1 MSEFIFYPLAFI
13 FALAILIAVHE
24 FGHFWVARKLGVKV
38 LRFSIGFGR
47 PIWKRQSSVDNT
59 EYVLAA
65 VPLGGYV
72 KMLDEREGDVE
83 EADKPRAFNNQSVW
97 TRFAIVA
104 AGPLFNFLFAI
115 LVLWVMYLNGMHGLK
130 AVVGDIPA
138 QTLAAQAGFEPGD
151 EIIRIDGE
159 STPSWNQVRMKLLDA
174 ALDAQTVKIDVV
186 DRYQSPQRRTMQL
199 QGLTDPVE
207 DKDLMKTLGL
217 TPWSPPAEL
226 GKLTEGGAAMQA
238 GLQEG
243 DTILAVDGEPM
254 TDWIAWV
261 KVVRANPGKTVNL
274 LVERAGNTLQLP
286 LTIESIDTKTGPMG
300 RAQVAL
306 PEKYL
311 DRLNVKIEYNI
322 IEALQAGV
330 TRTWDMSV
338 LMVRVLGRIVMGESS
353 WKNIS
358 GPLTIAQ
365 YAGDTATLG
374 VVPFLSFLAI
384 VSISLGVL
392 NLLPIPVLDGGHLFY
407 YLIEMITGK
416 PVSEAFQAGA
426 QQVGLLL
433 LVALMAL
440 AFYNDILRIFS

>member
-274 LVERAGNTLQLP
+274 LVERTGNTLQLP